1 MPRAPARAAALRA
14 EVQALLLKR
23 AVEEVT
29 DPASPGF
36 YSHLFVV
43 PKPGGRWRPVIDL
56 SALNRLIAAPAFRM
70 ETPRALRASV
80 HPAEFA
86 VSLDLTDAYYR
97 SADASVYQALLEV
110 RNRREGVRIPSLAF
124 WSQPQPLGLHQVMD
138 AVMGLV
144 RRQTSSEVSNYLDD
158 LLQKNTNPEVL
169 RADLA
174 VMQSTLQRLG
184 WLVNLEKSDLI
195 PSQVFSHLGMLF
207 RTLPATVELTAK
219 RRNKLLTA
227 VRQLQTQT
235 LTTPREIA
243 MVIGLCSS
251 AAELVPSGR
260 LAVRPLQWAFQDLWR
275 PTSQDWDVI
284 LPLSEDL
291 RRALTPWTRELW
303 LSSAV
308 PISPPPPD
316 VSLCTDASLAGWGA
330 HLLPTFETA
339 HGIWSPEESL
349 LHINLLELLAVFRAL
364 LCWYEKLRGRA
375 VMLLTANTTVVA
387 YVNIRAG
394 PAPDSCA
401 SWSSSSFSGAVRPA
415 LPSMSATSQD
425 DLTSSPTVCLALAL
439 CRRNGS

>member
-1 MPRAPARAAALRA
+1 MQRATRRYLR
-14 EVQALLLKR
+14 
-23 AVEEVT
+23 
-29 DPASPGF
+29 
-36 YSHLFVV
+36 FVV
-43 PKPGGRWRPVIDL
+43 DGKVF
-56 SALNRLIAAPAFRM
+56 AFR
-70 ETPRALRASV
+70 ALPFGLNLS
-80 HPAEFA
+80 PW
-86 VSLDLTDAYYR
+86 
-97 SADASVYQALLEV
+97 
-110 RNRREGVRIPSLAF
+110 AF
-124 WSQPQPLGLHQVMD
+124 TRLMD

-158 LLQKNTNPEVL
+158 ILQKNTNPEVL

-364 LCWYEKLRGRA
+364 LCWHEKLRGRA
-375 VMLLTANTTVVA
+375 VMLLTDNTTVVA
-387 YVNIRAG
+387 YVKHQGGTRSRQLCQLVIELLQGCGAAG
-394 PAPDSCA
+394 ITLH
-401 SWSSSSFSGAVRPA
+401 V
-415 LPSMSATSQD
+415 SQI
-425 DLTSSPTVCLALAL
+425 P
-439 CRRNGS
+439 G

>member
-1 MPRAPARAAALRA
+1 MRITGQPMHRSTRRYLRFA
-14 EVQALLLKR
+14 
-23 AVEEVT
+23 
-29 DPASPGF
+29 
-36 YSHLFVV
+36 
-43 PKPGGRWRPVIDL
+43 IDGKVF
-56 SALNRLIAAPAFRM
+56 AFR
-70 ETPRALRASV
+70 ALPFGLNLS
-80 HPAEFA
+80 PW
-86 VSLDLTDAYYR
+86 
-97 SADASVYQALLEV
+97 
-110 RNRREGVRIPSLAF
+110 AF
-124 WSQPQPLGLHQVMD
+124 TRLMD

-158 LLQKNTNPEVL
+158 ILQKNTNPEVL

-308 PISPPPPD
+308 PSPRPRPTSPC
-316 VSLCTDASLAGWGA
+316 VRTPRWPAGE
-330 HLLPTFETA
+330 PTFCPRSRRLT
-339 HGIWSPEESL
+339 GSGPPR
-349 LHINLLELLAVFRAL
+349 NL
-364 LCWYEKLRGRA
+364 CY
-375 VMLLTANTTVVA
+375 TST
-387 YVNIRAG
+387 
-394 PAPDSCA
+394 
-401 SWSSSSFSGAVRPA
+401 SWS
-415 LPSMSATSQD
+415 
-425 DLTSSPTVCLALAL
+425 C
-439 CRRNGS
+439 